1 MSLDR
6 PNEVDAALR
15 ACRSNFAMTAVFSL
29 VINLLILSSPLYMM
43 QIYDRVLAGRSYS
56 TLLALTVL
64 VMGLLIVMG
73 ILEVIRSRILV
84 RVGTQIDNLLH
95 KRVFQATIAQSLRSD
110 GEGDGNALRDLREFR
125 EFLSGQGPLALFDT
139 PWVPIYILVIFV
151 IHPLL
156 GTVALIGACLLFV
169 FGLFNDRLTRAK
181 LTLATHQARTS
192 DQLVAASRRN
202 AEALTAM
209 GMLSGLQLRWQYM
222 HRQALQQ
229 QSIASDRA
237 GTVAALS
244 KVIRIVLQVTILG
257 FAATLVIEQDIT
269 AGGMIAASIIMGRA
283 LAPVEQA
290 IGHWR
295 GFTKAHAS
303 YRRLSELLNAFPGKP
318 NPMRLALADTQLH
331 VETLVAGPP
340 GMAMPTIRGLDFS
353 LSAGEALGVVG
364 PSASGK
370 STLARLLVGV
380 WQPRHGAIRLDGIAL
395 NNWHVD
401 DLSAQIGYL
410 PQNIELFDGRICDN
424 IARFASNPDPEAIIA
439 AAKTAGVHDMIVR
452 LPQGYETP
460 LGSGGCNLSGGQRQ
474 RIGLARALFG
484 DPFLV
489 VLDEPNASL
498 DAFGDLALTEAIK
511 QLKKRGQIVVV
522 MAHRPSAIKA
532 CDKLLVLRGG
542 RQAAFGSPKDILKA
556 DDSGGSANVTVLP
569 SGTTCEVIA
578 PRLNVVEKQAARS
591 TVDTAHSA

>member
-1 MSLDR
+1 
-6 PNEVDAALR
+6 
-15 ACRSNFAMTAVFSL
+15 MTALFSL

-56 TLLALTVL
+56 TLIALTVL
-64 VMGLLIVMG
+64 VMGLLVIMG

-84 RVGTQIDNLLH
+84 RAGTQIDSLLH
-95 KRVFQATIAQSLRSD
+95 KRIFQATVAQSLRSD
-110 GEGDGNALRDLREFR
+110 GDGDGNALRDLRDFR

-139 PWVPIYILVIFV
+139 PWVPIYILVISL

-156 GTVALIGACLLFV
+156 GSVALVGALLLFI
-169 FGLFNDRLTRAK
+169 FGLLNDRLTRAK
-181 LTLATHQARTS
+181 LAMATHQARTS

-209 GMLSGLQLRWQYM
+209 GMLSGLQFRWQYK

-229 QSIASDRA
+229 QSVASDRA
-237 GTVAALS
+237 GAVAALG
-244 KVIRIVLQVTILG
+244 KVIRIVLQVAILG
-257 FAATLVIEQDIT
+257 FAATLVIEQAIT

-295 GFTKAHAS
+295 GFTKARSA
-303 YRRLSELLNAFPGKP
+303 YERLSGLLDAFPERP
-318 NPMRLALADTQLH
+318 NPMRLAPADTQLH
-331 VETLVAGPP
+331 VESLVAGPP
-340 GMAMPTIRGLDFS
+340 GVESPTIRGLDFS
-353 LSAGEALGVVG
+353 LRAGEALGVIG

-395 NNWHVD
+395 GQWHED
-401 DLSAQIGYL
+401 DLSSQIGYL

-424 IARFASNPDPEAIIA
+424 IARFASRPDPEAVIA
-439 AAKTAGVHDMIVR
+439 AAKAAGVHDMIVR
-452 LPQGYETP
+452 LPNGYETP

-484 DPFLV
+484 DPFLI
-489 VLDEPNASL
+489 VLDEPNANL
-498 DAFGDLALTEAIK
+498 DAIGDLALTNAIK
-511 QLKKRGQIVVV
+511 ELKERGQIVVV

-532 CDKLLVLRGG
+532 CDKLLVLRSG
-542 RQAAFGSPKDILKA
+542 RQEAFAPAKDILKTPS
-556 DDSGGSANVTVLP
+556 SGGPANITVLP
-569 SGTTCEVIA
+569 SGKAPETIA
-578 PRLNVVEKQAARS
+578 PRRNAVEKLG
-591 TVDTAHSA
+591 SASNAGNAQSG

>member
-1 MSLDR
+1 MSANT

-15 ACRSNFAMTAVFSL
+15 SCRSNFAMTALFSL

-56 TLLALTVL
+56 TLIALTVL
-64 VMGLLIVMG
+64 VMGLLVIMG

-84 RVGTQIDNLLH
+84 RAGTRIDSFLH
-95 KRVFQATIAQSLRSD
+95 KRVFQATVAQSLRSD
-110 GEGDGNALRDLREFR
+110 GKGDGNALRDLRDFR

-139 PWVPIYILVIFV
+139 PWVPIYILVIFL

-156 GTVALIGACLLFV
+156 GTVAFVGALLLFV
-169 FGLFNDRLTRAK
+169 FGLLNDRLTRAK
-181 LTLATHQARTS
+181 LSVATYQARTS

-209 GMLSGLQLRWQYM
+209 GMLSGLQRRWQYQ
-222 HRQALQQ
+222 HRKALQQ

-237 GTVAALS
+237 GVVVALG
-244 KVIRIVLQVTILG
+244 KVIRIVLQVAILG
-257 FAATLVIEQDIT
+257 FAATLVIEQAIT

-295 GFTKAHAS
+295 GFTKARSS
-303 YRRLSELLNAFPGKP
+303 YGRLSELLDAFPERPKH
-318 NPMRLALADTQLH
+318 MRLAPANTLLH
-331 VETLVAGPP
+331 VESLVAGPP
-340 GMAMPTIRGLDFS
+340 GLASPTIRGLDFS
-353 LSAGEALGVVG
+353 LGAGEALGVIG

-380 WQPRHGAIRLDGIAL
+380 WQPRHGAIRLDGTAL
-395 NNWHVD
+395 SQWHDD
-401 DLSAQIGYL
+401 DLSSQIGYL

-424 IARFASNPDPEAIIA
+424 IARFASNPDPEAIIS

-452 LPQGYETP
+452 LSNGYETP

-474 RIGLARALFG
+474 RIALARALFG
-484 DPFLV
+484 DPFLI
-489 VLDEPNASL
+489 VLDEPNSNL
-498 DAFGDLALTEAIK
+498 DAIGDLALTNAIK
-511 QLKKRGQIVVV
+511 ELKKRGQIVVI

-542 RQAAFGSPKDILKA
+542 RQEALGSPNEILKA
-556 DDSGGSANVTVLP
+556 QTASEAPNIAVLSSGKPRET
-569 SGTTCEVIA
+569 IA
-578 PRLNVVEKQAARS
+578 PKFNDVEKQS
-591 TVDTAHSA
+591 TTPNANNT